1 MHARSCVC
9 VYVAPVTPLKEI
21 GVLPNHDYYTNLFYP
36 IFSSS
41 LCFSHSNRI
50 ESPRESNFTFS
61 FSKKKEER
69 RELLFE
75 NFSRSVKLHIYKNNK
90 ERKREIELRVKR
102 EKNNEIDE
110 DEKILVVVTF
120 APLPI

>member
-1 MHARSCVC
+1 MFFTFE
-9 VYVAPVTPLKEI
+9 Y
-21 GVLPNHDYYTNLFYP
+21 D
-36 IFSSS
+36 
-41 LCFSHSNRI
+41 RI

>member
-1 MHARSCVC
+1 MFFTFE
-9 VYVAPVTPLKEI
+9 Y
-21 GVLPNHDYYTNLFYP
+21 D
-36 IFSSS
+36 
-41 LCFSHSNRI
+41 RI

-90 ERKREIELRVKR
+90 QREIELRVKR